1 MTVSETAWPITLT
14 PCASTVT
21 VVSAGTVTVVVVEV
35 EVSVAVLVVV
45 EVVPTVEVWVAML
58 SQDEQ
63 KALAEVY
70 ERSFVTQGATDT
82 AAQGALWPKGAPR
95 QSCWIVRRMNETG
108 SVGDA
113 KSRIILLSSLVCIH
127 NEL

>member
-45 EVVPTVEVWVAML
+45 EVVPTVEVWVAIL

-82 AAQGALWPKGAPR
+82 AAQVPVRTLLAGAEETMGTRSTVAKRRAQTIMMNR
-95 QSCWIVRRMNETG
+95 QKNE
-108 SVGDA
+108 
-113 KSRIILLSSLVCIH
+113 
-127 NEL
+127 